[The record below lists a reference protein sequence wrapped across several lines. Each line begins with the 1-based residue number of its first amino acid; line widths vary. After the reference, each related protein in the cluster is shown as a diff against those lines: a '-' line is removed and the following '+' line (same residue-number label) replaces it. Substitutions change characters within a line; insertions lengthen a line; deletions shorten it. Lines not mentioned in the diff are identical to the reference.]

1 MVSGSQAL
9 EKVWLF
15 SVPLHPML
23 ILWKHTVNYR
33 PYDDPSHKTTP
44 HFPRDK
50 AVLCFTPPIR
60 RVQYLCVNSL
70 LL

>member
-23 ILWKHTVNYR
+23 ILWKHVSKSDILGPNAYLSDIENLVPVSFER
-33 PYDDPSHKTTP
+33 
-44 HFPRDK
+44 
-50 AVLCFTPPIR
+50 A
-60 RVQYLCVNSL
+60 YLCQYHHFEKNA
-70 LL
+70 